1 MRKKTVAIIHYNTP
15 ELTEAGIKS
24 LRKHGGEDYRV
35 IVFDNS
41 ATLTLPDGKVI
52 QARPFTAKMDGVEV
66 IDNTRGQVIDF
77 DKFLAEYPDRNP
89 SVGIYKSSVWG
100 SAKHIVTVQKL
111 WELLPKGFVLMES
124 DIMIKKPIDEFF
136 RDEYSFVGFVQKH
149 QKGNPFDVPRIMPML
164 CWMNVPMLTRE
175 GARYFDPD
183 RCWGLKAD
191 RNDRGNWMDTGA
203 CLLDEVLKKR
213 PRLKGLHVD
222 IRLFVEHYGG
232 GSWKQDNLKY
242 QMDWINR
249 NRHLWAVSNSDRI
262 DVQKKIEPM
271 DVALCAIVRCEN
283 KYLREW
289 VAHHLS
295 LGVNQIIIC
304 DNSHGDEEQP
314 KAVLGDYIEKGLVKV
329 LDYRNQGGSFNVQDK
344 AYNEVYQK
352 YGGDFAWMGFLDID
366 EMIDGCDNVVTL
378 LAGMKEAD
386 VVVLSWRMMT
396 DSGLVHYED
405 RPVMDRFTE
414 PVIGNR
420 YPDGKE
426 FVKCFVRGNISGLTF
441 ETQPHCPTKPEGL
454 RVVNAKGEQVEQYP
468 TMQPLYEV
476 AWVNHYHTKTA
487 EEFLKKMRRG
497 FPNGDQYT
505 KDYLAKAVDYFFSIN
520 ERTPEKEEI
529 LGVKQKKAGKA
540 ASKPK
545 TTKRTN
551 SKKE

>member
-1 MRKKTVAIIHYNTP
+1 
-15 ELTEAGIKS
+15 
-24 LRKHGGEDYRV
+24 
-35 IVFDNS
+35 
-41 ATLTLPDGKVI
+41 
-52 QARPFTAKMDGVEV
+52 
-66 IDNTRGQVIDF
+66 
-77 DKFLAEYPDRNP
+77 
-89 SVGIYKSSVWG
+89 
-100 SAKHIVTVQKL
+100 
-111 WELLPKGFVLMES
+111 
-124 DIMIKKPIDEFF
+124 
-136 RDEYSFVGFVQKH
+136 
-149 QKGNPFDVPRIMPML
+149 VPRIMPML

-232 GSWKQDNLKY
+232 GSWKQDNLNA
-242 QMDWINR
+242 QMAWINSH
-249 NRHLWAVSNSDRI
+249 RHLWAVNDTDKI
-262 DVQKKIEPM
+262 EVQKAIQLEEPK
-271 DVALCAIVRCEN
+271 DVAICAIVRCEN

-295 LGVNQIIIC
+295 LGVKKIFIC
-304 DNSHGDEEQP
+304 DNSYGDEEQP
-314 KAVLGDYIEKGLVKV
+314 TAVLGDYIEKGLVKV

-366 EMIDGCDNVVTL
+366 EMINGCDNVATL

-396 DSGLVHYED
+396 DNGLTHYED

-414 PVIGNR
+414 PFIGNR
-420 YPDGKE
+420 YPDGRE
-426 FVKCFVRGNISGLTF
+426 FVKCFVRRGIIFMEF
-441 ETQPHCPTKPEGL
+441 ETQPHCPVNPNCL
-454 RVVNAKGEQVEQYP
+454 RVVNAKGERVEQYP
-468 TMQPLYEV
+468 TMPPLYEV

-487 EEFLKKMRRG
+487 EEFLEKMRRG

-505 KDYLAKAVDYFFSIN
+505 ADYRKKAVDYFFAIN
-520 ERTPEKEEI
+520 ERTEEKEEI
-529 LGVKQKKAGKA
+529 LGVG
-540 ASKPK
+540 KPK
-545 TTKRTN
+545 TQKRKV
-551 SKKE
+551 SKKQK

>member
-1 MRKKTVAIIHYNTP
+1 MKQKTIAIIHFNTP

-41 ATLTLPDGKVI
+41 STLTLPDGKVI
-52 QARPFTAKMDGVEV
+52 QARPFMAKMKGVEV

-111 WELLPKGFVLMES
+111 WELLPEGFVLMES

-136 RDEYSFVGFVQKH
+136 REEYSFVGFVQKH

-262 DVQKKIEPM
+262 DVQKKIEPK
-271 DVALCAIVRCEN
+271 DIALCAIVRCEN

-295 LGVNQIIIC
+295 LGVNRIIIC

-314 KAVLGDYIEKGLVKV
+314 TAVLSDYIEKGLVKV

-352 YGGDFAWMGFLDID
+352 YGGDFAWIGFLDID
-366 EMIDGCDNVVTL
+366 EMIEGCDNVATL

-386 VVVLSWRMMT
+386 VMVLSWHMMT
-396 DSGLVHYED
+396 DSGLTHYED

-441 ETQPHCPTKPEGL
+441 ETQPHCPTNPEWL
-454 RVVNAKGEQVEQYP
+454 RVVNAKGEQVAQYP
-468 TMQPLYEV
+468 TMPPLYEV

-487 EEFLKKMRRG
+487 EEFLEKMRRG

-529 LGVKQKKAGKA
+529 LGV
-540 ASKPK
+540 SKPK

>member
-1 MRKKTVAIIHYNTP
+1 MRQKTVAIIHFNTP

-35 IVFDNS
+35 VVFDNS

-52 QARPFTAKMDGVEV
+52 QARPFTIKMDGVEV

-89 SVGIYKSSVWG
+89 SVGIYQSSVWG

-111 WELLPKGFVLMES
+111 WELLPEGFVLMES
-124 DIMIKKPIDEFF
+124 DILLKKPIDEFF
-136 RDEYSFVGFVQKH
+136 REEYSFVGFVQKH

-232 GSWKQDNLKY
+232 GSWKQDNLNA
-242 QMDWINR
+242 QMAWINSH
-249 NRHLWAVSNSDRI
+249 RHLWAVNDTDKI
-262 DVQKKIEPM
+262 EVQKTIQLEDPK
-271 DVALCAIVRCEN
+271 DVAICAIVRCEN

-295 LGVNQIIIC
+295 LGVKKIFIC
-304 DNSHGDEEQP
+304 DNSYGDEEQP
-314 KAVLGDYIEKGLVKV
+314 TAVLGDYIGKGHVEV

-344 AYNEVYQK
+344 AYNEVYRER
-352 YGGDFAWMGFLDID
+352 GGSYAWMGFLDID
-366 EMIDGCDNVVTL
+366 EMIDGCDDITEFL
-378 LAGMKEAD
+378 DDKQDAD

-396 DSGLVHYED
+396 DSGLTHYED

-414 PVIGNR
+414 PFIGNR

-426 FVKCFVRGNISGLTF
+426 FVKCFVRRGVLFMEF
-441 ETQPHCPTKPEGL
+441 ETQPHCPVNPKCL
-454 RVVNAKGEQVEQYP
+454 RVVNAKGERVEQYP

-487 EEFLKKMRRG
+487 EEFLEKIQRG
-497 FPNGDQYT
+497 FPNGNQYT
-505 KDYLAKAVDYFFSIN
+505 DDYRKKAVDYFFAIN
-520 ERTPEKEEI
+520 ERTPEKEAI
-529 LGVKQKKAGKA
+529 LGVKKKVG
-540 ASKPK
+540 KPK